1 MPFGD
6 DISLDVQ
13 GMEGIETKLLEMGD
27 VWSREAVHQALT
39 PAGRILQG
47 AIAALAP
54 IRTDDGR
61 GSDALPPG
69 KLKGDIVMEVFQKT
83 VVVGPSRDTSYVAGW
98 VEFGHALVRGGRRKK
113 GGSVVGHVPPHP
125 FIRPAFDTAI
135 EPAIQAFVDSLTA
148 QLEAVT
154 PAERTK

>member
-6 DISLDVQ
+6 DISLDVH
-13 GMEGIETKLLEMGD
+13 GMEGIEAKLLQMGD
-27 VWSREAVHQALT
+27 VWSREAVHQALV

-47 AIAALAP
+47 AITALAP
-54 IRTDDGR
+54 VRTEDGR
-61 GSDALPPG
+61 GGDALPPG

-83 VVVGPSRDTSYVAGW
+83 VVVGPSRDTSHVAGW

-113 GGSVVGHVPPHP
+113 GGSVVGHVAPHP

-135 EPAIQAFVDSLTA
+135 DPAAQAFVDSLA
-148 QLEAVT
+148 VQLEAVV
-154 PAERTK
+154 PAEVMK